1 MNSVTMWLVFATGKK
16 LSYESYQ
23 QLLAT
28 MKKAKITAKVIYLFS
43 AKKFDDRLVE
53 LAKDN
58 PQIVLVDMTE
68 L

>member
-1 MNSVTMWLVFATGKK
+1 
-16 LSYESYQ
+16 
-23 QLLAT
+23 
-28 MKKAKITAKVIYLFS
+28 MKKAKITAKVVYLFS
-43 AKKFDDRLVE
+43 AKQFDEEIRE